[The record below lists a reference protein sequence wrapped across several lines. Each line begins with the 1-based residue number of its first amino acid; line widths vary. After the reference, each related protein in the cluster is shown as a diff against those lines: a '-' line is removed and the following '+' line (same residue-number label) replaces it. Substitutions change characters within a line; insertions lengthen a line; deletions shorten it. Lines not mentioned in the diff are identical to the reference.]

1 MLKDIPELKVEDVA
15 FAIVKKEKDEQ
26 GESGWYVYLINMQE
40 QPITGILITS
50 TGYGKIDEFD
60 RKSSTLRH
68 FLENLP
74 GRSFVKIEPI
84 VEDVFMLSNEYW
96 LSYFQDGNM
105 YDKKF
110 IFLPGSITEENFT
123 TIPLMHTKGVLI
135 KS

>member
-15 FAIVKKEKDEQ
+15 FAIVKKEKDDQ
-26 GESGWYVYLINMQE
+26 GDAGWYVYLINMQDH
-40 QPITGILITS
+40 PITGVLITS

-68 FLENLP
+68 FLEALP
-74 GRSFVKIEPI
+74 GQSFAKIEPI

-110 IFLPGSITEENFT
+110 IFLPGSISEENFT
-123 TIPLMHTKGVLI
+123 NIPLMQTKGVLI

>member
-1 MLKDIPELKVEDVA
+1 
-15 FAIVKKEKDEQ
+15 
-26 GESGWYVYLINMQE
+26 MQE

-74 GRSFVKIEPI
+74 GRSFVKVEPI

-96 LSYFQDGNM
+96 LSYFQGGNM